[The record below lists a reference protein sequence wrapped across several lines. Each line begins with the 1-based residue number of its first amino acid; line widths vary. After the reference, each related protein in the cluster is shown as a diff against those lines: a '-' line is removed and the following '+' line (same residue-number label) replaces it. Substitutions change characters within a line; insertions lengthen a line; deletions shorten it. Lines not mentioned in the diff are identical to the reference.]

1 MSNTP
6 HTLGEEF
13 PQQIEKLHA
22 LKASDPRFAQLLDDY
37 DAINDKVHRAETR
50 VDSVDELAEVELRS
64 QPGVIRNATARA
76 PAEA

>member
-50 VDSVDELAEVELRS
+50 VDSVDELAEVELRK
-64 QPGVIRNATARA
+64 QRGVIKDAIAKA
-76 PAEA
+76 LAEA